1 MSRKLTNQG
10 VSCILLCGF
19 LLVNIFA
26 IITTSF
32 FLHDSKKQYKTQAYS
47 TSKNYADVLSNNI
60 VKTFDKAELIVNSTS
75 NQIENFGLSVSTQ
88 NYITEESKYL
98 ADLHNIVFINYK
110 GQVVYSVSE
119 SPKFNFNQSKFFQ
132 DTINKHTQEI
142 IIYHEKIRN
151 EQHIVFSKQITNQKN
166 ETIGVLALMIPI
178 ASFMQN
184 FHNLDVG
191 PHGLLALRDENL
203 KFIARFPP
211 VNIGQENS
219 LPSKTFIELSQRVN
233 AGSYEAITPLDQ
245 KARIF
250 SFKKINR
257 FNYYVIVGISEE
269 DFLIP
274 WNKEFFQFTSI
285 YFFFS
290 IMCALFSYTIYFL
303 WKKESQKENRL
314 SSVLQSSSEGMYGID
329 DNGLCTFCNHKALTL
344 LGYTHE
350 QDLVGQHIHQII
362 FTDSLVEFDFSKNS
376 NIEKVLKRKDGSTFH
391 ADIWQH
397 PQIYDNE
404 ISTSIITFVDIS
416 DKKDMDKLVWKQ
428 ANYDSLTG
436 IPNRSFFEEKL
447 QETINQSLVDN
458 SNFAVLF
465 IDLDHF
471 KDINDNLGHHAGDEL
486 LCQVA
491 QRLNNCVRDRDIVA
505 RLGGDEFTIILTQIK
520 EKSHI
525 ERVCSKIIQ
534 EIQKPFIVH
543 NHPCNIGSSIGI
555 TFFPED
561 TTSLEGLLQNA
572 DKAMYV
578 AKESGRNC
586 YSFFSKDLDLMI
598 KKRLEMSN
606 DLKKSIEN
614 HELELFAQPIV
625 NTNTG
630 KIVKAEV
637 LLRWKHATKG
647 YINPNDFIPISEK
660 NGMIHPI
667 GEWVFKQST
676 LWLKCFLEKHPEH
689 NDFQLS
695 INVSPLQFMN
705 SHFVENIKSHI
716 EILNLPKGSVIV
728 ELTEG
733 ILLDHNHNTHDKFL
747 ELKDLGIKIAIDDFG
762 TGYSAMSYLYK
773 YDIDFIKVDRSF
785 ISDLK
790 QDKNK
795 KITRSLVSMARN
807 LGIEVIAEGVETVEQ
822 AVFLQDIH
830 CDYSQ
835 GFLFSKPIAIETLQ
849 PLIH

>member
-1 MSRKLTNQG
+1 MSRKLTNKT

-19 LLVNIFA
+19 LLVNVFA
-26 IITTSF
+26 ITTTTF
-32 FLHDSKKQYKTQAYS
+32 FLHDSKQQYIAQAYS
-47 TSKNYADVLSNNI
+47 TTKNFADVLSNNI
-60 VKTFDKAELIVNSTS
+60 GKVFDKAELIINSTD
-75 NQIENFGLSVSTQ
+75 NQIQNLGLKKVKQHFMADESHKIIESHNIIFINESGKLIYDSENFHTMQFAKKDFFKKTLLKDNTILVHHLQ
-88 NYITEESKYL
+88 INKEKYL
-98 ADLHNIVFINYK
+98 I
-110 GQVVYSVSE
+110 
-119 SPKFNFNQSKFFQ
+119 
-132 DTINKHTQEI
+132 
-142 IIYHEKIRN
+142 
-151 EQHIVFSKQITNQKN
+151 FSKKFIDTKEKN
-166 ETIGVLALMIPI
+166 VGVLAFMIPI
-178 ASFMQN
+178 SSFMQN
-184 FHNLDVG
+184 FHTLDIG
-191 PHGLLALRDENL
+191 PNGVLALRDENL
-203 KFIARFPP
+203 KFIARYPSIE
-211 VNIGQENS
+211 VGQENS
-219 LPSKTFIELSQRVN
+219 LPSKNFIALSKKVN

-245 KARIF
+245 KSRIF
-250 SFKKINR
+250 SFKKITR
-257 FNYYVIVGISEE
+257 FNYYVIVGLSEE
-269 DFLIP
+269 DFLIN
-274 WNKEFFQFTSI
+274 WNKEFFQFTSV
-285 YFFFS
+285 YFLFF
-290 IMCALFSYTIYFL
+290 IMCALFSYAIYFL

-329 DNGLCTFCNHKALTL
+329 DNGVCTFCNHKALTL
-344 LGYTHE
+344 LGYTNE
-350 QDLVGQHIHQII
+350 EDLVGKPIHKII
-362 FTDSLVEFDFSKNS
+362 FTEPLIEFDFSNNS
-376 NIEKVLKRKDGSTFH
+376 NVEKILKRKDGATFY

-416 DKKDMDKLVWKQ
+416 DKKDLDKLVWKQ

-447 QETINQSLVDN
+447 QETIEQSVIDKN
-458 SNFAVLF
+458 NFAVLF

-491 QRLNNCVRDRDIVA
+491 QRLKSCLHNTDIVA
-505 RLGGDEFTIILTQIK
+505 RLGGDEFTIILNKIYD
-520 EKSHI
+520 KSHI
-525 ERVCSKIIQ
+525 ENVCSVIIQ
-534 EIQKPFIVH
+534 QIQKPFLIN
-543 NHPCNIGSSIGI
+543 NHYCNIGSSIGI
-555 TFFPED
+555 TLFPED
-561 TTSLEGLLQNA
+561 TNSLEGLLQNA

-586 YSFFSKDLDLMI
+586 YNFFSKDLDLMM
-598 KKRLEMSN
+598 KKRLEISN
-606 DLKKSIEN
+606 DLKKSIIN
-614 HELELFAQPIV
+614 QELELFAQPIV
-625 NTNTG
+625 NTHTG

-637 LLRWKHATKG
+637 LLRWKNATKG

-676 LWLKCFLEKHPEH
+676 LWLKEFLHKYPEH
-689 NDFQLS
+689 KDFQLS
-695 INVSPLQFMN
+695 INVSPLQFMT
-705 SHFVENIKSHI
+705 SDFVEKIKTHFVT
-716 EILNLPKGSVIV
+716 LNLPKGSVII

-733 ILLDHNHNTHDKFL
+733 VLLDHNNNTHDKFL
-747 ELKDLGIKIAIDDFG
+747 ALKDLGIKIAIDDFG

-822 AVFLQDIH
+822 AVFLQDIV

-835 GFLFSKPIAIETLQ
+835 GFFFSKPIAIETLQ
-849 PLIH
+849 NLIK

>member
-1 MSRKLTNQG
+1 MSRKLTNQN
-10 VSCILLCGF
+10 VSGILLCGF

-26 IITTSF
+26 IVTTSF
-32 FLHDSKKQYKTQAYS
+32 FLHDSKKQYTAQAYS
-47 TSKNYADVLSNNI
+47 TTKNFADVLSNNI
-60 VKTFDKAELIVNSTS
+60 LKTFDKAELIINSSS
-75 NQIENFGLSVSTQ
+75 NQIENFGLTLSTQ
-88 NYITEESKYL
+88 NFIAEESHYL
-98 ADLHNIVFINYK
+98 ADLHNIIVLDNK
-110 GQVVYSVSE
+110 GHVIYSVSDG
-119 SPKFNFNQSKFFQ
+119 PKLNFS
-132 DTINKHTQEI
+132 HTQFFRDI
-142 IIYHEKIRN
+142 LAKNNQNINIVHEKIKN
-151 EQHIVFSKQITNQKN
+151 EQYIVFSKKVTNKN
-166 ETIGVLALMIPI
+166 TQNIDIIVLMIPL

-184 FHNLDVG
+184 FNKLDVG
-191 PHGLLALRDENL
+191 PHGLLALRDEDL

-211 VNIGQENS
+211 VSIGQENS
-219 LPSKTFIELSQRVN
+219 LPSQTFIDLTKKVT
-233 AGSYEAITPLDQ
+233 AGSYEAVTPLDQ
-245 KARIF
+245 KKRVF

-257 FNYYVIVGISEE
+257 FNYYVIVGLSEE

-329 DNGLCTFCNHKALTL
+329 DNGLCTFCNNKALTL
-344 LGYTHE
+344 LGYSHE
-350 QDLVGQHIHQII
+350 QDLVGQHINQII
-362 FTDSLVEFDFSKNS
+362 FKEQLLDSDFSNNS
-376 NIEKVLKRKDGSTFH
+376 NIEKIIKRKDGSFFY

-447 QETINQSLVDN
+447 QDTIGQSLKDN

-486 LCQVA
+486 LRQVA
-491 QRLNNCVRDRDIVA
+491 QRLNKCVRDRDIVA

-520 EKSHI
+520 EKNHI
-525 ERVCSKIIQ
+525 ENVCSKIIQ
-534 EIQKPFIVH
+534 EIQKPFIVN

-586 YSFFSKDLDLMI
+586 YSFFSKDLDLI
-598 KKRLEMSN
+598 LKKRLELSN
-606 DLKKSIEN
+606 DLKKAIEQ

-625 NTNTG
+625 NTQTG

-637 LLRWKHATKG
+637 LLRWKHSTQG
-647 YINPNDFIPISEK
+647 YITPNDFIPISEK
-660 NGMIHPI
+660 NGMIHQI
-667 GEWVFKQST
+667 GDWVFKQST
-676 LWLKCFLEKHPEH
+676 LWLKCFLEKYPEH
-689 NDFQLS
+689 GDFQLS
-695 INVSPLQFMN
+695 VNVSPLQFMN
-705 SHFVENIKSHI
+705 SHFVENIKSHM
-716 EILNLPKGSVIV
+716 EILNLPKGSVII

-795 KITRSLVSMARN
+795 KITKSLVSMARN
-807 LGIEVIAEGVETVEQ
+807 LGIEIIAEGVETEEQ
-822 AVFLQDIH
+822 SLFLQDIS

-835 GFLFSKPIAIETLQ
+835 GFLFSKPIAIEKLQ
-849 PLIH
+849 HLIK